1 MTTARS
7 LERLAI
13 SITLFMLIDT
23 AQAMSVMTNATGP
36 YNHNCSVFFEG
47 KPAERA
53 AALAFAQ
60 GYAAARNM
68 EFDSDAHVNLQVR
81 WRELNERV
89 VRYCTDKSNEY
100 LYRRFVNE
108 AAYQAIDAMRKEATA
123 TGECTVAGVFV
134 GPHSNVSLA
143 VRVTPNGR
151 IIDETW
157 PTVEAK
163 ICEQKGDWIII
174 EYGQKRGWIQR
185 WFIKE
190 KR

>member
-1 MTTARS
+1 MIT
-7 LERLAI
+7 LKRLAI

-68 EFDSDAHVNLQVR
+68 ELDFDAHVNLQVR

-100 LYRRFVNE
+100 WYRRFVNG
-108 AAYQAIDAMRKEATA
+108 AAYQAIDDMQERSHRYWRMHRRRSVCRSQLQRITRRAD
-123 TGECTVAGVFV
+123 
-134 GPHSNVSLA
+134 HSE
-143 VRVTPNGR
+143 RQ
-151 IIDETW
+151 DH
-157 PTVEAK
+157 
-163 ICEQKGDWIII
+163 
-174 EYGQKRGWIQR
+174 
-185 WFIKE
+185 
-190 KR
+190 